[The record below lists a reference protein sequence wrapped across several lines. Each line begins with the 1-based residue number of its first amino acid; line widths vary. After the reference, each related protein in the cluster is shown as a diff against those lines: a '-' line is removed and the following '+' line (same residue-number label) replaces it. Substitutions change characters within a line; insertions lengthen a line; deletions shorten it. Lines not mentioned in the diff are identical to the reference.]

1 MDRDSRY
8 QKTETSL
15 RDALL
20 QLLKTKPID
29 QITTTELCNAA
40 DVSRNTFYAHYSAP
54 ILLLESIEDEFIAV
68 VLEIVNSTVQIADY
82 KTLLRLV
89 CEAMIQQKEL
99 TALLLSENGSRNYL
113 SRLISTMHTR
123 VIDLW
128 EQSSRLNRQDLELL
142 YDYST
147 FGVERCIRR
156 WTETG
161 FELSPEELSQK
172 LTDITE
178 FIYQNYMQRTK
189 I

>member
-8 QKTETSL
+8 RKTETSL

-29 QITTTELCNAA
+29 QITTTELCEAA

-54 ILLLESIEDEFIAV
+54 SLLLESIENEFIAI
-68 VLEIVNSTVQIADY
+68 VLEIVNSTVQVADY
-82 KTLLRLV
+82 RALLQRV
-89 CEAMIQQKEL
+89 CEAMMQQKEL
-99 TALLLSENGSRNYL
+99 TALLLSENGNRNYL
-113 SRLISTMHTR
+113 SRFISTMHSR

-161 FELSPEELSQK
+161 FQLTPEELSQK

-178 FIYQNYMQRTK
+178 FIFQHYMQRYQ